1 MKRFLST
8 IIIFG
13 IFFLSNPINIFAQE
27 KDCTG
32 SLSGLTF
39 SSEHSLVRD
48 KDNRSISSSVTTQKA
63 NLCQGQTVP
72 DANKDFTFEFR
83 PKGSNINWVEVKIPD
98 SSVPIKYNDG
108 KTTKLTAG
116 LKGDRRTDIIYEGRF
131 KEESKTPD
139 SSGPLLEFWF
149 DEIAPTLLSVVEGS
163 LTNNSVTIT
172 GSTIFTN
179 DAAQK
184 AGKEVPGRQIVGI
197 LHEGNSEKNTYI
209 KEISLTNSAKIKYG
223 QNLKFNIPIS
233 GLKSNTFYYLV
244 VKDKMRNQEITSH
257 TFKTTNGNTTSTN
270 VQNTSSSSNSGN
282 SSSQGNTG
290 SSNQSSN
297 NQSKD
302 LLNETVSSARGIKV
316 LYGIS
321 KLDVNT
327 AQLYN
332 NSGNSESILS
342 IAGSIAYDDLPAT
355 LPKLGTVS
363 LDVYDKNGRIGSL
376 PNTTGQD
383 LIMDN
388 VEPGARQK
396 WGFTYSIAVNPNNA
410 PFSVRVNEKDLGLS
424 SRIFTQQDLLDAQRN
439 AQNSNKNETEDNS
452 SGGSGVRGT
461 FRNPLPPEL
470 QTIPGIVNVLVKN
483 IVIPIAIPLLGM
495 AIMYTGFLFVRARGN
510 PEKIKEAKEALKYT
524 LIGGAIILGAYVIA
538 EALQATIQDMFDKLY
553 ENK

>member
-282 SSSQGNTG
+282 SSNQGNTD

-302 LLNETVSSARGIKV
+302 LLNETVSSAQGIKV

-321 KLDVNT
+321 KIEVDGTKLLIN
-327 AQLYN
+327 
-332 NSGNSESILS
+332 
-342 IAGSIAYDDLPAT
+342 GSIAYDDFPDNR
-355 LPKLGTVS
+355 PNLGRIS
-363 LDVYDKNGRIGSL
+363 LDVYDKHIRIGSI
-376 PNTTGQD
+376 PSVAGED
-383 LIMDN
+383 LVLDSRN
-388 VEPGARQK
+388 EELKAREK
-396 WGFTYSIAVNPNNA
+396 IGFAYSMTVDPDDA
-410 PFSVRVNEKDLGLS
+410 PFSVRINEKDLRSS
-424 SRIFTQQDLLDAQRN
+424 SRKFTQQELLEAQGN

-538 EALQATIQDMFDKLY
+538 EALQATIQDIVR
-553 ENK
+553 